1 MVYCRRTP
9 LAAVP
14 RPTYEPHDARA
25 ASESTRFEMS
35 ESSDFHTIT
44 LSRGRGVRARARG
57 SPAAWCRRSLGHTG
71 ARRTTSSASNSP
83 LRAPFV
89 HLLLFGGKDRFVAAA
104 LQRLFRRLLDFVCT
118 MGTRRNVADRRACR
132 GDVRKCPKRQ
142 TSIIVRS
149 SWVAVRSCPKGHDN
163 EGASDSHH
171 GLGARLE

>member
-1 MVYCRRTP
+1 MQTHNTTETDLLLQCCSLLARGRRTPSSVPDGASVVYCRRTP

-57 SPAAWCRRSLGHTG
+57 SPAAWCRGSLGRTG

-104 LQRLFRRLLDFVCT
+104 LQRLFRRLLI
-118 MGTRRNVADRRACR
+118 
-132 GDVRKCPKRQ
+132 
-142 TSIIVRS
+142 SIYYYYH
-149 SWVAVRSCPKGHDN
+149 P
-163 EGASDSHH
+163 
-171 GLGARLE
+171 